1 MQISLWVACCWFV
14 ASKAYC
20 KCYKSQKW
28 KASAVKKLLF
38 AGLLHV
44 FLNQFIT
51 YFLTGINIHC
61 LFFTCVKYFSHHTQI
76 SYWHRFVCC
85 SHVANLSKVVVLLS
99 SLCTSSSFSW
109 QPRHSSQL
117 FQQVVR
123 LTLSFA
129 LFQALPGV
137 CDTSCTCPDW
147 RQWWTGR
154 PSG

>member
-20 KCYKSQKW
+20 KCYNSHKW
-28 KASAVKKLLF
+28 KASAEKNCFLLVCCMF
-38 AGLLHV
+38 SQ
-44 FLNQFIT
+44 NQFIT

-61 LFFTCVKYFSHHTQI
+61 LFFSCGKYFSHYTQI
-76 SYWHRFVCC
+76 SYWHRFVCF
-85 SHVANLSKVVVLLS
+85 SHVTNLSKVVALLS
-99 SLCTSSSFSW
+99 SLCTSSFFSW
-109 QPRHSSQL
+109 QLRHSSQL